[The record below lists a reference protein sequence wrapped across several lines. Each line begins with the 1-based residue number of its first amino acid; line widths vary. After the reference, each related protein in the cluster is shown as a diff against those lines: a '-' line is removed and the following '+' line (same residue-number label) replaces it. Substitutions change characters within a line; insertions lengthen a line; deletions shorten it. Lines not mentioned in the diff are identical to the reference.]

1 MLIGNE
7 KKKSKAAAA
16 AAAAAVVVVVPEK
29 HVASS
34 LWQSE
39 VHELEGY

>member
-1 MLIGNE
+1 MLIGNG
-7 KKKSKAAAA
+7 KKKSKAVVV
-16 AAAAAVVVVVPEK
+16 VVVVVPEK

>member
-1 MLIGNE
+1 MLIGNG
-7 KKKSKAAAA
+7 KKRSKAVVG
-16 AAAAAVVVVVPEK
+16 VVVVVVIPEK

>member
-1 MLIGNE
+1 MLIGNG
-7 KKKSKAAAA
+7 KKKSKAVVVVV
-16 AAAAAVVVVVPEK
+16 VVVVVPEK

>member
-16 AAAAAVVVVVPEK
+16 AAAAVVVVPEK

-39 VHELEGY
+39 VHEFEGY

>member
-7 KKKSKAAAA
+7 KKKSKAVVVV
-16 AAAAAVVVVVPEK
+16 VVVVVPEK

>member
-1 MLIGNE
+1 MLIGNG
-7 KKKSKAAAA
+7 KKKSKAVVVV
-16 AAAAAVVVVVPEK
+16 VVVVVPEK

>member
-1 MLIGNE
+1 MLIGNG
-7 KKKSKAAAA
+7 KKKSKALVLV
-16 AAAAAVVVVVPEK
+16 VVVVVPEK

>member
-1 MLIGNE
+1 MK
-7 KKKSKAAAA
+7 KKKSKAVVV
-16 AAAAAVVVVVPEK
+16 VVVVVPEK

>member
-1 MLIGNE
+1 MLIGNG
-7 KKKSKAAAA
+7 KKKSKALVVVVV
-16 AAAAAVVVVVPEK
+16 VVVVVPEK

>member
-1 MLIGNE
+1 MLIGNG
-7 KKKSKAAAA
+7 KKKSKALVVVVVV
-16 AAAAAVVVVVPEK
+16 VVVVVPEK

>member
-1 MLIGNE
+1 MLIGNG
-7 KKKSKAAAA
+7 KKKTK
-16 AAAAAVVVVVPEK
+16 AVVVVVVVVVVIPEK

>member
-1 MLIGNE
+1 MLIGNG
-7 KKKSKAAAA
+7 KKKSKALVVVV
-16 AAAAAVVVVVPEK
+16 VVVVVPEK

>member
-7 KKKSKAAAA
+7 KKKSKAVI
-16 AAAAAVVVVVPEK
+16 VVVVVVVGVPEK
-29 HVASS
+29 HIASS

>member
-1 MLIGNE
+1 MLIGNG
-7 KKKSKAAAA
+7 KKKTKAVE
-16 AAAAAVVVVVPEK
+16 VVVVVVIPEK